1 MEKKNIEENI
11 WPSKRKWRMEDPHKS
26 RVDGS
31 V

>member
-1 MEKKNIEENI
+1 MGKENIEKNI
-11 WPSKRKWRMEDPHKS
+11 WPSKRKWLMEDPDES